1 MVVLAAWWWCLS
13 NHVAA
18 FVPTRALWTR
28 PRALHA
34 APRGDGDSADGA
46 DLADLADSAA
56 ADAPA
61 FAMDGMLVYG
71 HTVDESGRVK
81 VTDAQLKT
89 QIQNI
94 RQRGGEGEGEGG
106 DGGDE
111 GGGEGATDADADA
124 PIDAGGDSRV
134 RQLSWQPKGG
144 KGSVDNAL
152 ETTKR
157 PAILKDKEL
166 KPRTVAVG
174 APGGGEEAVSVTVWE
189 VAEPQA
195 MMESWMLEAPP
206 DPLQGGRKGEQDP
219 FGVVLWPGGYLLSS
233 TLLSEPFKAW
243 LPGRR
248 VLCVGA
254 GTGLEAM
261 AARHAGADVLATD
274 INDLPLAL
282 LEYAAAQPCNE
293 GAGSLTTAKFDLLG
307 DEPLPPCDLLIAAD
321 CIYNLPLAKVRF
333 VARLSYHLLPL
344 H

>member
-1 MVVLAAWWWCLS
+1 
-13 NHVAA
+13 
-18 FVPTRALWTR
+18 
-28 PRALHA
+28 
-34 APRGDGDSADGA
+34 
-46 DLADLADSAA
+46 
-56 ADAPA
+56 
-61 FAMDGMLVYG
+61 MLVYG

-94 RQRGGEGEGEGG
+94 RQRGGEGEGS

-111 GGGEGATDADADA
+111 GGGEGATDVDADA

-195 MMESWMLEAPP
+195 MMENAGRKVNEPAAKEWATQKLEAERTIREQKEQLAAFSAQVKDAKARLEELAQAATRLNEDLERIESPGAVSAASSGRP
-206 DPLQGGRKGEQDP
+206 ATIPVQVITARGTRTSLSQGP
-219 FGVVLWPGGYLLSS
+219 AF
-233 TLLSEPFKAW
+233 
-243 LPGRR
+243 
-248 VLCVGA
+248 
-254 GTGLEAM
+254 
-261 AARHAGADVLATD
+261 VLAA
-274 INDLPLAL
+274 AL
-282 LEYAAAQPCNE
+282 TYRA
-293 GAGSLTTAKFDLLG
+293 
-307 DEPLPPCDLLIAAD
+307 
-321 CIYNLPLAKVRF
+321 
-333 VARLSYHLLPL
+333 
-344 H
+344 